1 MENNIVKADHEFEEE
16 IDIFKLLDIF
26 IKNFKLFLIMTF
38 IGSILT
44 VVFVGKRIV
53 FDKNNVI
60 YINYTL
66 NHDELESYLGGKVYY
81 PQISPDNILLDD
93 EYVEK
98 LFEVPALKEI
108 YEAKVTQDKELIET
122 KRQFLNNSKIIQTV
136 SLKSLAKETDQD
148 SVSPYAYKTTVR
160 LNKKLDANREA
171 SKTIL
176 NAYLQLSKEYYDKN
190 VFGYI
195 SGRKEYLEKMLPPL
209 KRQLEENA
217 VVSQGAVPASMG
229 ENNYF
234 KYMYPIKVSNID
246 TYYEKYKTFENEY
259 QSIKALSDAGINNY
273 VRFDSSIIVEKEKSK
288 NLMILGVGIFISLAL
303 GVLSTF
309 LKEFV
314 EEYRKSKNN
323 EV

>member
-53 FDKNNVI
+53 FDKDNVI

-81 PQISPDNILLDD
+81 PQISPDSVLLDN

-195 SGRKEYLEKMLPPL
+195 SERKEYLEKMLPPL

-288 NLMILGVGIFISLAL
+288 NLMFLGIGIFISLAI

>member
-1 MENNIVKADHEFEEE
+1 MENNIVRADHEFEEE
-16 IDIFKLLDIF
+16 IDLFKLLDIF

-44 VVFVGKRIV
+44 IAFVGKIIV

-60 YINYTL
+60 YIDYTL

-81 PQISPDNILLDD
+81 PQISPDSILLDD

-108 YEAKVTQDKELIET
+108 YEAKVTEDRDNVTT
-122 KRQFLNNSKIIQTV
+122 KRQFLAKSKLIETV
-136 SLKSLAKETDQD
+136 PLKNLFKENEQAGI
-148 SVSPYAYKTTVR
+148 SAYSYRTTVR
-160 LNKKLDANREA
+160 VNRKLDENREV
-171 SKTIL
+171 SKAIL
-176 NAYLQLSKEYYDKN
+176 NAYLELLKEYYDKN
-190 VFGYI
+190 IFGYI
-195 SGRKEYLEKMLPPL
+195 AERKTYLEKVLPPL
-209 KRQLEENA
+209 KKQLEENA
-217 VVSQGAVPASMG
+217 ITQQAMPQTIS

-234 KYMYPIKVSNID
+234 KYVYPIKVSNID
-246 TYYEKYKTFENEY
+246 TYYEKYRTFESEY
-259 QSIKALSDAGINNY
+259 QSIKSLSDTKLDKTNNY
-273 VRFDSSIIVEKEKSK
+273 VKLDTSIIVEKEKSK

-314 EEYRKSKNN
+314 EEYRKSKK
-323 EV
+323 

>member
-53 FDKNNVI
+53 FDKDNVI

-136 SLKSLAKETDQD
+136 PLKSLAKEADQN

-176 NAYLQLSKEYYDKN
+176 NAYLQLLKEYYDKN

-195 SGRKEYLEKMLPPL
+195 SERKEYLEKMLPPL

-273 VRFDSSIIVEKEKSK
+273 VRIDSSIIVEKEKSK
-288 NLMILGVGIFISLAL
+288 NLIFLGIGIFISLAI

-314 EEYRKSKNN
+314 EEYRKSK
-323 EV
+323 E

>member
-53 FDKNNVI
+53 FDKSNII

-195 SGRKEYLEKMLPPL
+195 SERKEYLEKMLPPL

-288 NLMILGVGIFISLAL
+288 NLMFLGIGIFISLAI

>member
-1 MENNIVKADHEFEEE
+1 
-16 IDIFKLLDIF
+16 
-26 IKNFKLFLIMTF
+26 MTF

-44 VVFVGKRIV
+44 VIFVGKRIV
-53 FDKNNVI
+53 FDKDNVI

-81 PQISPDNILLDD
+81 PQISPDSVLLDD

-195 SGRKEYLEKMLPPL
+195 SERKEYLEKMLPPL

-288 NLMILGVGIFISLAL
+288 NLMFLGIGIFISLAI

>member
-1 MENNIVKADHEFEEE
+1 MENNIVRVDHEFEEE
-16 IDIFKLLDIF
+16 IDLFKLLDIF

-195 SGRKEYLEKMLPPL
+195 SERKEYLEKMLPPL

-288 NLMILGVGIFISLAL
+288 NLMFLGIGIFISLAI

>member
-1 MENNIVKADHEFEEE
+1 MENNIVRVDHEFEEE
-16 IDIFKLLDIF
+16 IDLFRLLDIF

-81 PQISPDNILLDD
+81 PQISPDSVLLDN

-108 YEAKVTQDKELIET
+108 YEAKVTEDRDNVTT
-122 KRQFLNNSKIIQTV
+122 KRQFLADSKLIETV
-136 SLKSLAKETDQD
+136 ALKSLFKENEQAGISDY
-148 SVSPYAYKTTVR
+148 SYRTTVR
-160 LNKKLDANREA
+160 VNRRLDKDREV
-171 SKTIL
+171 SKAIL
-176 NAYLQLSKEYYDKN
+176 NAYLELLKEYYNKN
-190 VFGYI
+190 IFGYI
-195 SGRKEYLEKMLPPL
+195 TERKTYLEKILPPL

-259 QSIKALSDAGINNY
+259 QSIKSLSDTELDKTNNY
-273 VRFDSSIIVEKEKSK
+273 VKLDTSIIVDREKSK
-288 NLMILGVGIFISLAL
+288 NLIFLGIGIFISLAI

-314 EEYRKSKNN
+314 EEYRKSKK
-323 EV
+323 

>member
-1 MENNIVKADHEFEEE
+1 MENNIVRADHEFEEE
-16 IDIFKLLDIF
+16 IDLFKLLDIF

-44 VVFVGKRIV
+44 IAFVGKRIV
-53 FDKNNVI
+53 FDKENVI

-136 SLKSLAKETDQD
+136 PLKSLAKEADQN

-176 NAYLQLSKEYYDKN
+176 NAYLQLLKEYYGKN

-195 SGRKEYLEKMLPPL
+195 SERKEYLEKMLPPL

-273 VRFDSSIIVEKEKSK
+273 VRFDSSIITDREKSK
-288 NLMILGVGIFISLAL
+288 NLMFLGIGVFISLAI

-314 EEYRKSKNN
+314 EEYRKSKK
-323 EV
+323 

>member
-1 MENNIVKADHEFEEE
+1 
-16 IDIFKLLDIF
+16 
-26 IKNFKLFLIMTF
+26 MTF

-53 FDKNNVI
+53 FDKSNII

-195 SGRKEYLEKMLPPL
+195 SERKEYLEKMLPPL

-288 NLMILGVGIFISLAL
+288 NLMFLGIGIFISLAI

>member
-53 FDKNNVI
+53 FDKDNVI

-81 PQISPDNILLDD
+81 PQISPDSVLLNN

-108 YEAKVTQDKELIET
+108 YEAKVTQDKELTET

-136 SLKSLAKETDQD
+136 PLKSLAKEADQN

-176 NAYLQLSKEYYDKN
+176 NAYLQLLKEYYDKN

-195 SGRKEYLEKMLPPL
+195 SERKEYLEKMLPPL

-273 VRFDSSIIVEKEKSK
+273 VRIDSSIIVEKEKSK
-288 NLMILGVGIFISLAL
+288 NLIFLGIGIFISLAI

-314 EEYRKSKNN
+314 EEYRKSKK
-323 EV
+323 

>member
-53 FDKNNVI
+53 FDKDNVI

-108 YEAKVTQDKELIET
+108 YEAKVTQDKELTET

-136 SLKSLAKETDQD
+136 PLKSLAKEADQN

-176 NAYLQLSKEYYDKN
+176 NAYLQLLKEYYDKN

-195 SGRKEYLEKMLPPL
+195 SERKEYLEKMLPPL

-273 VRFDSSIIVEKEKSK
+273 VRIDSSIIVEKEKSK
-288 NLMILGVGIFISLAL
+288 NLIFLGIGIFISLAI

-314 EEYRKSKNN
+314 EEYRKSKK
-323 EV
+323 

>member
-1 MENNIVKADHEFEEE
+1 MENNIVRADHEFEEE
-16 IDIFKLLDIF
+16 IDLFKLLDIF

-44 VVFVGKRIV
+44 IAFVGKRIV
-53 FDKNNVI
+53 FDKENVI

-108 YEAKVTQDKELIET
+108 YEAKVTQDKELTET

-136 SLKSLAKETDQD
+136 PLKSLAKEADQN

-176 NAYLQLSKEYYDKN
+176 NAYLQLLKEYYDKN

-195 SGRKEYLEKMLPPL
+195 SERKEYLEKMLPPL

-273 VRFDSSIIVEKEKSK
+273 VRIDSSIIVEKEKSK
-288 NLMILGVGIFISLAL
+288 NLIFLGIGIFISLAI

-314 EEYRKSKNN
+314 EEYRKSKK
-323 EV
+323 

>member
-1 MENNIVKADHEFEEE
+1 MENNIVRVDHEFEEE
-16 IDIFKLLDIF
+16 IDLFKLLDIF

-195 SGRKEYLEKMLPPL
+195 SERKEYLEKLLPPL

-288 NLMILGVGIFISLAL
+288 NLMFLGIGIFISLAI

>member
-1 MENNIVKADHEFEEE
+1 MENNIVRADHEFEEE
-16 IDIFKLLDIF
+16 IDLFKLLDIF

-44 VVFVGKRIV
+44 IAFVGKRIV
-53 FDKNNVI
+53 FDKENVI

-136 SLKSLAKETDQD
+136 PLKSLAKEADQN

-176 NAYLQLSKEYYDKN
+176 NAYLQLLKEYYDKN

-195 SGRKEYLEKMLPPL
+195 SERKEYLEKMLPPL

-273 VRFDSSIIVEKEKSK
+273 VRFDSSIITDREKSK
-288 NLMILGVGIFISLAL
+288 NLIFLGTGIFISLAI

-314 EEYRKSKNN
+314 EEYRKSKK
-323 EV
+323 

>member
-53 FDKNNVI
+53 FDKDNVI

-81 PQISPDNILLDD
+81 PQISPDSVLLNN

-108 YEAKVTQDKELIET
+108 YEAKVTQDKELTET

-136 SLKSLAKETDQD
+136 PLKSLAKEADQN

-176 NAYLQLSKEYYDKN
+176 NAYLQLLKEYYGKN

-195 SGRKEYLEKMLPPL
+195 SERKEYLEKMLPPL

-273 VRFDSSIIVEKEKSK
+273 VRIDSSIIVEKEKSK
-288 NLMILGVGIFISLAL
+288 NLIFLGIGIFISLAI

-314 EEYRKSKNN
+314 EEYRKSKK
-323 EV
+323 

>member
-1 MENNIVKADHEFEEE
+1 MENNIVRADHEFEEE
-16 IDIFKLLDIF
+16 IDLFKLLDIF
-26 IKNFKLFLIMTF
+26 IKNFKSFLIMTF

-44 VVFVGKRIV
+44 IAFVGKRIV
-53 FDKNNVI
+53 FDKENVI

-108 YEAKVTQDKELIET
+108 YEAKVTQDKELTET

-136 SLKSLAKETDQD
+136 PLKSLAKEADQN

-176 NAYLQLSKEYYDKN
+176 NAYLQLLKEYYDKN

-195 SGRKEYLEKMLPPL
+195 SERKEYLEKMLPPL

-288 NLMILGVGIFISLAL
+288 NLIFLGTGIFISLAI

-314 EEYRKSKNN
+314 EEYRKSKK
-323 EV
+323 